1 MAGGTPTVS
10 VALCTRDGAEFVA
23 AQLASIVAQTLPP
36 SEIVL
41 SDDASVDSTVR
52 IVEEAIALA
61 NATRA
66 IPIRLVVLRNP
77 VALGVAKNFERAIA
91 ACTGDLIALSDQ
103 DDLWQPDRLAL
114 IVVIFAER
122 PELDLLHSDAVLINS
137 VGISL
142 DSSLFESLE
151 ISEATRAEVHGGRSF
166 DVLMRRNIAT
176 GATMVFRRTLF
187 DRAAPFADG
196 WVHDE
201 WLAIVAAAYGGLDLT
216 ESRLIRYRQHGSNQ
230 IGVEQLG
237 IVGKIA
243 RMLEPGWT
251 RSERLLLRATSLE
264 ARLRDR
270 MAELPPERHAAA
282 VAKLEHERVRSGLSV
297 HRVLRV
303 TAVVRE
309 MRTGRY
315 SRFGRGRADAAR
327 DLLQPLR
334 RPR

>member
-1 MAGGTPTVS
+1 MAGETPTIS
-10 VALCTRDGAEFVA
+10 VALCTHDGAEFVA
-23 AQLASIVAQTLPP
+23 EQLASIVAQTLPP

-52 IVEEAIALA
+52 IVEEAITLA

-66 IPIRLVVLRNP
+66 IPLRLVVLHNP
-77 VALGVAKNFERAIA
+77 VALGVAKNFEQAIA
-91 ACTGDLIALSDQ
+91 ACSGDLVALSDQ
-103 DDLWQPDRLAL
+103 DDLWQPDRLAV
-114 IVVIFAER
+114 IVGIFAAR
-122 PELDLLHSDAVLINS
+122 PELDLLHSDAVLIDA
-137 VGISL
+137 VGIPL

-151 ISEATRAEVHGGRSF
+151 ISEATRADVHGGRSF
-166 DVLMRRNIAT
+166 EVLMRRNIAT
-176 GATMVFRRTLF
+176 GATMVFRRSLF

-201 WLAIVAAAYGGLDLT
+201 WLAIIAAAFGGLDLT
-216 ESRLIRYRQHGSNQ
+216 ESRLIQYRQHGSNQ

-237 IVGKIA
+237 IVGRIG
-243 RMLEPGWT
+243 RMLEPGRT

-264 ARLRDR
+264 ARLRER
-270 MAELPPERHAAA
+270 MEELPPERHAAA
-282 VAKLEHERVRSGLSV
+282 VAKLGHERVRSGLSV

-309 MRTGRY
+309 LRTGRY
-315 SRFGRGRADAAR
+315 SRFGRGSADAVR
-327 DLLQPLR
+327 DLLQPLG